1 MKITA
6 SELGSNPD
14 YLLYSVNQ
22 RKTMEEKKKILI
34 VEDEQDFAKI
44 VRMRLESEGYEV
56 YVAEDAYQG
65 THEAVQGE
73 YDLII
78 LDLKMPAG
86 GGFAL
91 LRRIRNLPAKSQL
104 PVMIFTSSDLDEDE
118 EEAKTLG
125 ADAFMLKTTKT
136 TIMLDVIQKLLG
148 RDLTPEPSVPN

>member
-1 MKITA
+1 M
-6 SELGSNPD
+6 
-14 YLLYSVNQ
+14 
-22 RKTMEEKKKILI
+22 
-34 VEDEQDFAKI
+34 
-44 VRMRLESEGYEV
+44 
-56 YVAEDAYQG
+56 AEDAYQG

-118 EEAKTLG
+118 EVAKTLG

-148 RDLTPEPSVPN
+148 RDLTTDTSAPN